1 MDDELMDIE
10 DEPILDAGE
19 VIEAADIAARSVEEL
34 IGRIFEYKHRLMERL
49 LSDGIGHARFKESP
63 AGRIPDSWR
72 VVPLQEVLAGRKIV
86 EGPASLPGAG
96 DGAAGV
102 PVIVPECV
110 GSLRLLE
117 NRCGAVAKDRAK
129 KLAEFAVSGSDIVMA
144 VRGDHAGASAIMPVF
159 FPGGILGPGCVK
171 LSADPAL
178 CEPFY
183 LNNVLH
189 SYFQSGVLYTLNAGS
204 GEMAIDLELL
214 RRLMIK
220 LPPIPEQKRIADIL
234 LALSGEIVAGEDAL
248 SRIGSIRAN
257 FIRAQDE

>member
-1 MDDELMDIE
+1 MDDDLMDIE
-10 DEPILDAGE
+10 EEPTLDAGE
-19 VIEAADIAARSVEEL
+19 VIEAADLSARSIEEL

-72 VVPLQEVLAGRKIV
+72 VVPLQEALAGRKIV

-96 DGAAGV
+96 DVAAVV
-102 PVIVPECV
+102 PVIIPECV

-117 NRCGAVAKDRAK
+117 KRCGAVAKDRAK
-129 KLAEFAVSGSDIVMA
+129 KLAEFAVAGSDIVMA
-144 VRGDHAGASAIMPVF
+144 VKGEYAGASAIMPVF
-159 FPGGILGPGCVK
+159 FPGGILGPGCVRI
-171 LSADPAL
+171 SADPGV

-220 LPPIPEQKRIADIL
+220 LPPISEQKRIADIL

-248 SRIGSIRAN
+248 SRIRSIRAN